1 MQEGKSFDRLAK
13 LCGLLASPH
22 EGERAAAALKATEL
36 LGVMEMSWADLVAA
50 AAGKAAPGPTSFT
63 TRRPPRPEDVWKP
76 RGPKPGEH
84 VSVCLELI
92 ELHRSELSDFE
103 LSFLLNLTARFKFS
117 VITEKQEHVL
127 SKIVRRFYPS
137 YQENQS

>member
-1 MQEGKSFDRLAK
+1 VRDERLFDRLAK
-13 LCGLLASPH
+13 LCGLLGSPH

-36 LGVMEMSWADLVAA
+36 LGAMKMSWADLVGAA
-50 AAGKAAPGPTSFT
+50 SGKAPPEPTSFT
-63 TRRPPRPEDVWKP
+63 TRRPPRPENTWQP
-76 RGPKPGEH
+76 RAPAPAEH
-84 VSVCLELI
+84 VALCLDLL
-92 ELHRSELSDFE
+92 ELHRGELSDFE

-137 YQENQS
+137 CREN